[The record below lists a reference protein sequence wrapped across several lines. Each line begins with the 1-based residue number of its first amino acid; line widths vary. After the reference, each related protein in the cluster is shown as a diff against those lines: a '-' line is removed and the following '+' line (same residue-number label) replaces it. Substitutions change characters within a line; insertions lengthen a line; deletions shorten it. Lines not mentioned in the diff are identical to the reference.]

1 MDYFVIIQHMFTVS
15 NKEIQVEN
23 ISVSLNIWKK
33 SDRHVLAHIHG
44 ICYNLQFMWV
54 KDPD

>member
-23 ISVSLNIWKK
+23 ISVSLNI
-33 SDRHVLAHIHG
+33 
-44 ICYNLQFMWV
+44 
-54 KDPD
+54 